1 MTYLT
6 PLVVGQFA
14 YLTERERQELLVNY
28 RQYLTAPRP
37 GHLADQAAWLA
48 SRLRKALELAGEL
61 TPTNGVIIVTGS
73 CYLIKELEEGL
84 NDESL
89 DR

>member
-1 MTYLT
+1 MGHEWA
-6 PLVVGQFA
+6 PDA
-14 YLTERERQELLVNY
+14 RE
-28 RQYLTAPRP
+28 
-37 GHLADQAAWLA
+37 
-48 SRLRKALELAGEL
+48 ALELAREL

-73 CYLIKELEEGL
+73 FYLIKELEEGL